1 MQTQSQTQGS
11 PISIKMLGK
20 LVRKMRIRPKDIV
33 LIKSKSGLDNEKV
46 IREFGEVCKNAGITD
61 IIFVVVDDF
70 DDLSAI
76 DAGLMSKKGW
86 FHVST
91 LGKMLHV
98 PESEGKSDTLP
109 ELVS

>member
-11 PISIKMLGK
+11 PVSIKTLGK
-20 LVRKMRIRPKDIV
+20 LMRKMRIRSKDIV
-33 LIKSKSGLDNEKV
+33 LIKSGSDLANQDV
-46 IREFGEVCKNAGITD
+46 IREFEKACKETGITD

-70 DDLSAI
+70 DDLSSI
-76 DAGLMSKKGW
+76 DAGIMSRHGW

-98 PESEGKSDTLP
+98 PESEAKSDTLP
-109 ELVS
+109 ELVG